1 MADKTFYRYIDSNG
15 DAHFV
20 DVATE
25 VPKDYKGAL
34 EKLTIKDNAAAN
46 KAIGVAE
53 GIAGEVASNAVTNAV
68 DHMHWPSFA
77 WGLGIAAAVFLVMR
91 IIAIG
96 KMAFIALAALLA
108 AGGVGAGFLTK
119 NLKSHLPS
127 SVTNMIPNGADLKQ
141 LPSPAEARRILDS
154 LPKAGA
160 DRDKALE
167 SIFQTDKK

>member
-1 MADKTFYRYIDSNG
+1 MADKTFYRYIDANG

-20 DVATE
+20 DAVSD
-25 VPKDYKGAL
+25 VPRELKGTL
-34 EKLTIKDNAAAN
+34 EKLTIKDNTSTS

-53 GIAGEVASNAVTNAV
+53 GIAGDAVE
-68 DHMHWPSFA
+68 HMHWPSFG

-96 KMAFIALAALLA
+96 KMAFVGLAATVA

-127 SVTNMIPNGADLKQ
+127 SVTNIIPSGSDLKHV
-141 LPSPAEARRILDS
+141 PTPAEAKRILES

-160 DRDKALE
+160 ERDKTLE
-167 SIFQTDKK
+167 AIFQTERK